1 MLDEPTAGLTKS
13 ERARIGRVLV
23 DLVAQYR
30 LAVVLVEHD
39 LDFVREYRLASSCCI
54 KAGSFLMERWPR
66 SSAHRSCATFTWGRS
81 NGSCAARVSAAPALD
96 VAKLA
101 SGYGDLL
108 VIHDVSLTV
117 RRGEI
122 VALLGKNGMGKTTL
136 ARTIL
141 GFLSPRQGSIVVAGR
156 DVTGST
162 PDIMVRNGIAHA
174 PQEKAIFQDLS
185 VRDNLRL
192 ASADDRTFRDNINRV
207 FNIFP
212 FFEQRL
218 AQKAGTL
225 SGGEQKMLIVARAIM
240 VRPRLLI
247 IDEIS
252 EGLQPSV
259 VERIAGILRD
269 ERDAN
274 ATSILLIEQN
284 IAFALS
290 IADRWAVLKR
300 GEIDDVGI
308 VEAGAAE
315 TIGDHL
321 AV

>member
-1 MLDEPTAGLTKS
+1 MPHAPP
-13 ERARIGRVLV
+13 
-23 DLVAQYR
+23 
-30 LAVVLVEHD
+30 
-39 LDFVREYRLASSCCI
+39 ASS
-54 KAGSFLMERWPR
+54 
-66 SSAHRSCATFTWGRS
+66 T
-81 NGSCAARVSAAPALD
+81 APALD
-96 VAKLA
+96 VAELA
-101 SGYGDLL
+101 SGYGDSL
-108 VIHDVSLTV
+108 VIHDVSLAV
-117 RRGEI
+117 GRGEI

-141 GFLSPRQGSIVVAGR
+141 GFLQPRKGTIVVGGS

-162 PDIMVRNGIAHA
+162 PDVMVRHGIAHA

-192 ASADDRTFRDNINRV
+192 ASADDRTFRDNVNRV
-207 FNIFP
+207 FEIFP
-212 FFEQRL
+212 FFEQRV

-240 VRPRLLI
+240 VRPRLVI

-259 VERIAGILRD
+259 VERIAGVLRG
-269 ERDAN
+269 ERDSN
-274 ATSILLIEQN
+274 GTSILLIEQN

-308 VEAGAAE
+308 VDAGAAE
-315 TIGDHL
+315 AIADHL

>member
-1 MLDEPTAGLTKS
+1 MPHAPP
-13 ERARIGRVLV
+13 
-23 DLVAQYR
+23 
-30 LAVVLVEHD
+30 
-39 LDFVREYRLASSCCI
+39 ASS
-54 KAGSFLMERWPR
+54 
-66 SSAHRSCATFTWGRS
+66 T
-81 NGSCAARVSAAPALD
+81 APALD
-96 VAKLA
+96 VAELA
-101 SGYGDLL
+101 SGYGDSL
-108 VIHDVSLTV
+108 VIHDVSLAV
-117 RRGEI
+117 GRGEI

-141 GFLSPRQGSIVVAGR
+141 GFLQPRKGTIVVGGS

-192 ASADDRTFRDNINRV
+192 ASADDRIFRDNVNRV

-212 FFEQRL
+212 FFERRL

-240 VRPRLLI
+240 VRPRLVI

-259 VERIAGILRD
+259 VERIAGVLRG
-269 ERDAN
+269 ERDSN
-274 ATSILLIEQN
+274 GTSILLIEQN

-308 VEAGAAE
+308 VDAGAAE
-315 TIGDHL
+315 AIAGHL

>member
-1 MLDEPTAGLTKS
+1 MPHAPP
-13 ERARIGRVLV
+13 
-23 DLVAQYR
+23 
-30 LAVVLVEHD
+30 
-39 LDFVREYRLASSCCI
+39 AS
-54 KAGSFLMERWPR
+54 L
-66 SSAHRSCATFTWGRS
+66 
-81 NGSCAARVSAAPALD
+81 AAPALD

-101 SGYGDLL
+101 SGYGETL

-117 RRGEI
+117 GRGEI

-141 GFLSPRQGSIVVAGR
+141 GFLPPRQGTIVVGGR
-156 DVTGST
+156 DATGST
-162 PDIMVRNGIAHA
+162 PDIMVRHGIAHA

-192 ASADDRTFRDNINRV
+192 ASADDRIFRDNVNRV

-212 FFEQRL
+212 FFERRL

-259 VERIAGILRD
+259 VERIAGVLRD
-269 ERDAN
+269 ERDSN

-300 GEIDDVGI
+300 GEIDDVGM
-308 VEAGAAE
+308 VQAGAAE
-315 TIGDHL
+315 TIADHL

>member
-1 MLDEPTAGLTKS
+1 MPHAPS
-13 ERARIGRVLV
+13 
-23 DLVAQYR
+23 
-30 LAVVLVEHD
+30 
-39 LDFVREYRLASSCCI
+39 AS
-54 KAGSFLMERWPR
+54 
-66 SSAHRSCATFTWGRS
+66 
-81 NGSCAARVSAAPALD
+81 SAAPALD

-101 SGYGDLL
+101 SGYGDSL

-117 RRGEI
+117 GRGEI

-141 GFLSPRQGSIVVAGR
+141 GFLPPRQGTIVVGGK

-192 ASADDRTFRDNINRV
+192 ASADDRTFRDNVNRV
-207 FNIFP
+207 FDIFP

-259 VERIAGILRD
+259 VERIAGVLRD
-269 ERDAN
+269 ERDSN

-308 VEAGAAE
+308 VQAGAAE
-315 TIGDHL
+315 TIADHL

>member
-1 MLDEPTAGLTKS
+1 MPHAPP
-13 ERARIGRVLV
+13 
-23 DLVAQYR
+23 
-30 LAVVLVEHD
+30 
-39 LDFVREYRLASSCCI
+39 ASS
-54 KAGSFLMERWPR
+54 
-66 SSAHRSCATFTWGRS
+66 T
-81 NGSCAARVSAAPALD
+81 APALD
-96 VAKLA
+96 VAELA
-101 SGYGDLL
+101 SGYGDSL
-108 VIHDVSLTV
+108 VIHDVSLAV
-117 RRGEI
+117 GRGEI

-141 GFLSPRQGSIVVAGR
+141 GFLQPRKGTIVVGGS

-162 PDIMVRNGIAHA
+162 PDIMVRHGIAHA

-192 ASADDRTFRDNINRV
+192 ASADDRTFRDNVNRV
-207 FNIFP
+207 FEIFP
-212 FFEQRL
+212 FFEQRV

-240 VRPRLLI
+240 VRPRLVI

-259 VERIAGILRD
+259 VERIAGVLRG
-269 ERDAN
+269 ERDSN
-274 ATSILLIEQN
+274 GTSILLIEQN

-308 VEAGAAE
+308 VDAGAAE
-315 TIGDHL
+315 AIAGHL